1 MILNFR
7 RRTRSSFAKDMLE
20 SFPSGMTVPDALIQ
34 FFHWLER
41 RQLDR
46 RGGHDGKY
54 VYATIDVEPFASCIE
69 ITPVDPAHVAAWT
82 RFEPSLASEIRLAPF
97 CRTGGDGSY
106 AALWIDDSGAPHIVH
121 LGSGSGSTMM
131 GVLADDA
138 VDFLRLLAIGYEE
151 LCWPDH
157 FDRTPKEIY
166 DAQGDCMEPFNEP
179 VNFQRW
185 VSDTFDVTVPSTAS
199 EIVAKV
205 ADMDAEESDD
215 PFWRWIRANVWE

>member
-1 MILNFR
+1 MARATAIGQAR
-7 RRTRSSFAKDMLE
+7 RARWKIRL
-20 SFPSGMTVPDALIQ
+20 P
-34 FFHWLER
+34 
-41 RQLDR
+41 
-46 RGGHDGKY
+46 
-54 VYATIDVEPFASCIE
+54 TINVELFASCIE

-82 RFEPSLASEIRLAPF
+82 RYESSLASEIRLAPF
-97 CRTGGDGSY
+97 CRTGGDGSC
-106 AALWIDDSGAPHIVH
+106 AALWIDDSGTPHIVH

-131 GVLADDA
+131 GILADDS

-151 LCWPDH
+151 LCWPDD

-179 VNFQRW
+179 VNFQRC
-185 VSDTFDVTVPSTAS
+185 VSDTFDVAVPSTAS